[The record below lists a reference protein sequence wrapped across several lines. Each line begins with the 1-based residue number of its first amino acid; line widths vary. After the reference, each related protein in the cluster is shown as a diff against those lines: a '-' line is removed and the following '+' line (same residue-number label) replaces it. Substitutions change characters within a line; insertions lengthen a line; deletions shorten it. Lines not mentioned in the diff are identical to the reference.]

1 MKLTM
6 QEYKKVTMVEE
17 QAHLNAGQP
26 ENYGNGQTTTARC
39 TECAVFTRLA
49 WIESGVWL

>member
-1 MKLTM
+1 MELTM

-26 ENYGNGQTTTARC
+26 RKLRQWSDHHC
-39 TECAVFTRLA
+39 TLHRICCVQYSRTRN
-49 WIESGVWL
+49 SDS